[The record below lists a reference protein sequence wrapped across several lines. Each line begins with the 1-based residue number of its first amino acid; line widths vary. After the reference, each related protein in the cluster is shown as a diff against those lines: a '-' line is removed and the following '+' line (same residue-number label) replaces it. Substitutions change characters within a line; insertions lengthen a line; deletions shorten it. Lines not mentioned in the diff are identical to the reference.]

1 MKKIFMFMFAALTLA
16 VIPSCEND
24 DENGDGVEN
33 QVEGLALVNGNYVG
47 SIEFGSSKGLATLL
61 SDANVTVK
69 AYNDNTV
76 DISIPSVRS
85 ESYSIEDLF
94 FDIVPV
100 TPVEEQL
107 DVWNFSKEVEVVVNG
122 TVMKAKITGKLAP
135 RTNQVIITI
144 SISEIGTLNFNGT
157 KL

>member
-1 MKKIFMFMFAALTLA
+1 MFMFAALTLA

-69 AYNDNTV
+69 
-76 DISIPSVRS
+76 
-85 ESYSIEDLF
+85 
-94 FDIVPV
+94 
-100 TPVEEQL
+100 
-107 DVWNFSKEVEVVVNG
+107 
-122 TVMKAKITGKLAP
+122 
-135 RTNQVIITI
+135 
-144 SISEIGTLNFNGT
+144 
-157 KL
+157 